1 MKNEEMYPS
10 LPHSTRMH
18 KLSHLRESEIRNPE
32 IFASA
37 SEILGI
43 GIRTTAY
50 EIRNPINDWN
60 LESSNH
66 KQTIR
71 NPVAGIRNP
80 RH

>member
-43 GIRTTAY
+43 
-50 EIRNPINDWN
+50 
-60 LESSNH
+60 
-66 KQTIR
+66 
-71 NPVAGIRNP
+71 
-80 RH
+80 

>member
-43 GIRTTAY
+43 GIRNTAY
-50 EIRNPINDWN
+50 EIRNPTYDWN

-80 RH
+80 RR